1 MTNAAT
7 DHFTYAPST
16 NLTHNSSTTSQMTG
30 TTGTF
35 FPGKVISGLPDANS
49 WASVNDG
56 GRMEYPFY
64 VTWKWSDNSNGNSIV
79 VKQSG
84 TYWVEVTT
92 QTGCRLSDTI
102 NIVAYEKPM
111 VNLPNN
117 IDTCLSDGELL
128 TLDAG
133 NPGAQYLWDNNY
145 NGRVRVVDQSG
156 TYSVTV
162 TSTNGCKNTD
172 TSIVNIKPNPKS
184 LLPKD
189 TIICEDATIILDP
202 GAEGVSYYWSNGVN
216 TRTNKIDEGGS
227 YVVFI
232 TGRNGCILSDTIEVI
247 ESGSMPKFDRLQIT
261 NQGPRTF
268 KFEITNPQ
276 FVTGYHWDFGDGSPI
291 VYQQSPTHTYQ
302 VNGNYLVKGY
312 VTSSCGIYYDTMSVH
327 IYSMGVN
334 NLGEDSITLYPNPVD
349 DYLNLALTKSP
360 GNLNLNIYDLLG
372 KKVYSSNLLDNQN
385 QYKIDLRELPE
396 GQYVLILKEDNVIL
410 KKSKIL
416 IIR

>member
-1 MTNAAT
+1 MLVA
-7 DHFTYAPST
+7 D
-16 NLTHNSSTTSQMTG
+16 
-30 TTGTF
+30 
-35 FPGKVISGLPDANS
+35 D
-49 WASVNDG
+49 
-56 GRMEYPFY
+56 PFY

-102 NIVAYEKPM
+102 NIVAYEKPI

-189 TIICEDATIILDP
+189 TILCEDATIILDP
-202 GAEGVSYYWSNGVN
+202 GAEGVTYYWSNGVN

-232 TGRNGCILSDTIEVI
+232 TGRNGCILSDTLEVI

-276 FVTGYHWDFGDGSPI
+276 LVTGYHWDFGDGSPI

-334 NLGEDSITLYPNPVD
+334 NRGEESITLYPNPVD

-372 KKVYSSNLLDNQN
+372 KKVYSSNLLDN
-385 QYKIDLRELPE
+385 
-396 GQYVLILKEDNVIL
+396 
-410 KKSKIL
+410 
-416 IIR
+416 